1 MYFNVEA
8 LKEKLSELQKIQSEA
23 NERRSSYEP
32 QVENINTVE
41 EVDSYKEY
49 LMGAM
54 ERVQRSKLSQAFTES
69 TPIPLSCDEETVVLD
84 DREYYMHVIEQ
95 QEQEVREQKKLE
107 VTNSFNQ
114 EIENV
119 VPRIVTDKVDHVVE
133 FALPGPTKM
142 STRNTQTPTW

>member
-1 MYFNVEA
+1 M
-8 LKEKLSELQKIQSEA
+8 
-23 NERRSSYEP
+23 
-32 QVENINTVE
+32 
-41 EVDSYKEY
+41 
-49 LMGAM
+49 
-54 ERVQRSKLSQAFTES
+54 
-69 TPIPLSCDEETVVLD
+69 LD

-133 FALPGPTKM
+133 FAVPGLTKM
-142 STRNTQTPTW
+142 STINTQTPTWVRNIISLNITKDVKYPLCNYRSYGHLSVQSISFLVNFSYSFGTSNC